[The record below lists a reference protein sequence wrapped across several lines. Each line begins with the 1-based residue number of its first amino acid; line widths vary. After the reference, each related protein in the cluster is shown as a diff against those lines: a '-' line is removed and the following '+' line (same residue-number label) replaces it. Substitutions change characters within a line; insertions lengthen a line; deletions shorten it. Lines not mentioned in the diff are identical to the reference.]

1 MNISQKWLFQTNER
15 LFCIFCVKY
24 YSLFRTKMIENWT
37 YHFLSKLSE
46 IQANV
51 NLVSKF
57 SLCNDLLKFDV
68 WHFFTG
74 MFNFEQRSSIR
85 LICSIGLLPRVQFIS
100 KYLWVAARR
109 SQPFFS
115 SSRLFNHVKDFL
127 RSFGRN
133 FSHILAQ
140 SPLLSDFLHAR
151 YNRSRPY
158 RPRRICSL

>member
-1 MNISQKWLFQTNER
+1 MIISNKRKTILYILREILFTVSNKNDR
-15 LFCIFCVKY
+15 
-24 YSLFRTKMIENWT
+24 
-37 YHFLSKLSE
+37 KLNVSFPFEIIRNSSE
-46 IQANV
+46 CESDP
-51 NLVSKF
+51 LVSKF